1 MTEPALKILIIG
13 PSNVG
18 KSALLKRYCGDDFDP
33 NDAAA
38 TIGIDYRVKRLSV
51 RGKTYRITLLDTAGQ
66 ERFRTLSTSYYR
78 GAHGVL
84 FVYDVTNRSTFDQM
98 DNWFAEAEANT
109 AVAAGGAGGR
119 GGAPPR
125 CQFCLVGSKL
135 DRAGTSRAVSVEE
148 GAALA
153 AKYNDD
159 SDGNALFFETSART
173 GENVRQPFIALVDR
187 IVSSGA
193 ATAAGGRRAA
203 AGTVSLNAP
212 SSRTTDGGDGYLP
225 SCAC

>member
-1 MTEPALKILIIG
+1 MRHK
-13 PSNVG
+13 
-18 KSALLKRYCGDDFDP
+18 
-33 NDAAA
+33 
-38 TIGIDYRVKRLSV
+38 YRQRQLTLAQVKRLSV

-78 GAHGVL
+78 GAHGIL

-109 AVAAGGAGGR
+109 AAAAAGSPGG
-119 GGAPPR
+119 GTPR

-135 DRAGTSRAVSVEE
+135 DRARTSRAVSADE

-153 AKYNDD
+153 AKYHDGDD
-159 SDGNALFFETSART
+159 DDEALFFETSART
-173 GENVRQPFIALVDR
+173 GENVREPFIALVDR
-187 IVSSGA
+187 IVASGA
-193 ATAAGGRRAA
+193 AAFTGNRRATT
-203 AGTVSLNAP
+203 GTVSLSAP
-212 SSRTTDGGDGYLP
+212 GGGADGGGGYLP

>member
-1 MTEPALKILIIG
+1 MAEPALKILIIG

-18 KSALLKRYCGDDFDP
+18 KSARIYCDDDFDP

-78 GAHGVL
+78 GAHAIV
-84 FVYDVTNRSTFDQM
+84 FVYDVTNRATFDQM

-109 AVAAGGAGGR
+109 AAASEAGGAS
-119 GGAPPR
+119 AR
-125 CQFCLVGSKL
+125 CHFCLVGSKL
-135 DRAGTSRAVSVEE
+135 DRAGTSRAVSFEE
-148 GAALA
+148 GGALA
-153 AKYNDD
+153 AKYHDSND
-159 SDGNALFFETSART
+159 GEALFFETSART
-173 GENVRQPFIALVDR
+173 GENVREPFVALVDR
-187 IVSSGA
+187 IVASGA
-193 ATAAGGRRAA
+193 PTSTGSRRNA
-203 AGTVSLNAP
+203 AGTVSLNAANGE
-212 SSRTTDGGDGYLP
+212 DGGSGYLP